1 MKDRN
6 GTQAAIR
13 AGYSKKTAN
22 VIASQNLSKLYIK
35 DFIDSLEQDTA
46 DAARVTARD
55 VLEGLLSEAN
65 NADNNGGIRTRAWEL
80 VGKHIGFFKEDNV
93 REENITVKKGIDWD
107 DITDEGIEK
116 IIAAIK
122 GA

>member
-107 DITDEGIEK
+107 DITDDGIEK